1 MYRMKRVTMYVSF
14 IIGTNAHI
22 RMKEYSPTEFSI
34 PQLEGI
40 SEKQIEEHLQLYHG
54 YVNKTNYLLE
64 QLNGAEDDEYKRA
77 ELRRRFGFEFNGMR
91 LHEYYFG
98 QLEGGPLAL
107 DEDSGLYTDLADQWG
122 SVDAWREDFLETA
135 TTRGTGWAVLAY
147 DNQVGRFF
155 NQWIDFHHQGHL
167 GPIDI
172 VFAVDVWEHAFMVDY
187 VPSEKSTYLQKYFA
201 NINWEVVHDQY
212 KEVHG

>member
-1 MYRMKRVTMYVSF
+1 MDAYT
-14 IIGTNAHI
+14 
-22 RMKEYSPTEFSI
+22 PTDFSI
-34 PQLEGI
+34 SQLDGI
-40 SEKQIEEHLQLYHG
+40 SEKQIDEHLELYHG

-64 QLNGAEDDEYKRA
+64 QLNGGEEDEYKRA

-98 QLEGGPLAL
+98 QLEGGPANLS
-107 DEDSGLYTDLADQWG
+107 EDSTLRQALEDQWG
-122 SVDAWREDFLETA
+122 DFQSWHDDFIETA

-147 DNQVGRFF
+147 DSEGERFF

-172 VFAVDVWEHAFMVDY
+172 VLAVDVWEHAFMVDY
-187 VPSEKSTYLQKYFA
+187 VPSEKSTYLDKYFA
-201 NINWEVVHDQY
+201 NLNWHVVEDTF
-212 KEVHG
+212 KTLG